1 MGTKEKIV
9 SKFTGSSLFALL
21 CNVLLVYAVMF
32 VAHIEFLFEN
42 YSYFSGNL
50 TFSHIMEMYVGS
62 LRFDISGI
70 LYVNILYI
78 VLMLFPLHLKEN
90 KAYHIVCKWIFLIF
104 NGIALLANLVDSVY
118 FKYTMRRTTAT
129 VFNEF
134 SNEDNLASIFGK
146 EILNHW
152 YLLVLFLL
160 LVFAMYKLYRKPRTE
175 RKALVWWKYDV
186 SYLIFLV
193 IAVYLSVVG
202 VRGGF
207 TRATRPITISNA
219 NQYVDR
225 PIEAALVLNTPFS
238 VIRTIGIPTFQNV
251 DYYKTEEEMEKVF
264 TPVHNPAG
272 TVDFQQKNVVVLIVE
287 SFAREYIGAFNKDL
301 EDGNYRGYTP
311 FIDSLIEHSA
321 TFRYS
326 YSNGRKSIDGM
337 PSVLSSIPMFVEPF
351 VLTPASMNRIS
362 GIAGELGKKGYQT
375 AFFHGA
381 QNGSMGFQAFARSTG
396 FDSYYGR
403 DEYNADS
410 RFGGD
415 ADFDGTWAIWD
426 EPFLQFYCTTM
437 NEMHEPFMTALFTA
451 SSHHPYAI
459 PDEYVSV
466 FPEGDLSIHK
476 CIGYTDNAM
485 RKFFDSARKQS
496 WFNNTIFVIT
506 ADHTNETN
514 HEVYQTDIGGFSV
527 PIIIYDPSNDSIAGY
542 YDKVAQHIDL
552 MPTILGMLGYDNSY
566 IAFGCDLFASQS
578 EETFAV
584 NYLNGIY
591 QYVKYGYVLQFDGT
605 NTKAVYALDD
615 KLMKNNLAGKVEC
628 QQRMENELKAIIQ
641 QYMSRMNADRLTVE
655 KDE

>member
-1 MGTKEKIV
+1 MENKGKIL
-9 SKFTGSSLFALL
+9 SRFTGSSLFALI
-21 CNVLLVYAVMF
+21 CNLFLVYAIMF
-32 VAHIEFLFEN
+32 VAHLEFLFEN

-50 TFSHIMEMYVGS
+50 TFSHLCEMYVGS
-62 LRFDISGI
+62 LRFDVSGI

-78 VLMLFPLHLKEN
+78 VLMLFPLHFKEN
-90 KAYHIVCKWIFLIF
+90 KIYHIVCKWIFIVT
-104 NGIALLANLVDSVY
+104 NWIALLANLIDSVY

-129 VFNEF
+129 VFSEF
-134 SNEDNLASIFGK
+134 GNEDNMVSIFGK
-146 EILNHW
+146 EIVNHW
-152 YLLVLFLL
+152 YLLLL
-160 LVFAMYKLYRKPRTE
+160 LIVLTFAMFKLYRKPRSE
-175 RKALVWWKYDV
+175 RKNLVWWKYDV
-186 SYLIFLV
+186 SYLLFLAM
-193 IAVYLSVVG
+193 AVYLSVVG

-219 NQYVDR
+219 NQYVDH

-238 VIRTIGIPTFQNV
+238 IIRTIGIPTFQNV
-251 DYYKTEEEMEKVF
+251 DYYASEEELEKAF
-264 TPVHNPAG
+264 TPVHNPANDKG
-272 TVDFQQKNVVVLIVE
+272 FRQKNVVIFIVE
-287 SFAREYIGAFNKDL
+287 SFGREYIGAFNKDL
-301 EDGNYRGYTP
+301 EGGNYKGYTP
-311 FIDSLIEHSA
+311 FVDSLIEHSA

-351 VLTPASMNRIS
+351 VLTPASMNRVS
-362 GIAGELGKKGYQT
+362 GIAGELGKKGYRT

-437 NEMHEPFMTALFTA
+437 SEMQQPFMTALFTA
-451 SSHHPYAI
+451 SSHHPYNA
-459 PDEYVSV
+459 PDEYKSV

-476 CIGYTDNAM
+476 CIGYTDNAL
-485 RKFFDSARKQS
+485 RKFFDSARKQP
-496 WFNNTIFVIT
+496 WYDNTIFVIT

-514 HEVYQTDIGGFSV
+514 HAEYQTDLGGFSV
-527 PIIIYDPSNDSIAGY
+527 PIIIYEPGNDSIANR
-542 YDKVAQHIDL
+542 YDKVAQHIDI

-566 IAFGCDLFASQS
+566 LAFGCDLFATSADD
-578 EETFAV
+578 TYAV

-605 NTKAVYALDD
+605 NTKAVYSLDD
-615 KLMKNNLAGKVEC
+615 TLMQNNLVGKVDR
-628 QQRMENELKAIIQ
+628 QQQMENELKAIIQ
-641 QYMSRMNADRLTVE
+641 QYMSRMNEDRLTVE
-655 KDE
+655 

>member
-1 MGTKEKIV
+1 MENKGRFSRITC
-9 SKFTGSSLFALL
+9 SSLFALI
-21 CNVLLVYAVMF
+21 CNMLLVYAVMF
-32 VAHIEFLFEN
+32 VAHLEFLFVN
-42 YSYFSGNL
+42 YSYFSENL
-50 TFSHIMEMYVGS
+50 SLSHVWEMYVGS

-70 LYVNILYI
+70 LYVNLLYI
-78 VLMLFPLHLKEN
+78 VLMLFPLHFKEG
-90 KAYHIVCKWIFLIF
+90 KVYHIVCKWIFLVT
-104 NGIALLANLVDSVY
+104 NGIALLANLIDSVY

-134 SNEDNLASIFGK
+134 GNEDNLASIFGK

-152 YLLVLFLL
+152 YLLLL
-160 LVFAMYKLYRKPRTE
+160 LIVLMFAMFKLYRKPKSE
-175 RKALVWWKYDV
+175 RKNLVWWKYDLL
-186 SYLIFLV
+186 YLVFLGL
-193 IAVYLSVVG
+193 AVYISIVG
-202 VRGGF
+202 MRGGF

-238 VIRTIGIPTFQNV
+238 IIRTIGVQTFQNV
-251 DYYKTEEEMEKVF
+251 DYYATEEELENVF
-264 TPVHNPAG
+264 TPVHNPLTNNG
-272 TVDFQQKNVVVLIVE
+272 FRQKNVVVLIVE
-287 SFAREYIGAFNKDL
+287 SFGREYIGAFNRDL
-301 EDGNYRGYTP
+301 ENGEYKGFTP
-311 FIDSLIEHSA
+311 FVDSLIEHSA

-351 VLTPASMNRIS
+351 VLTPASMNRLS
-362 GIAGELGKKGYQT
+362 GLAGELGKKGYST
-375 AFFHGA
+375 GFFHGA

-396 FDSYYGR
+396 FGGYYGR

-437 NEMHEPFMTALFTA
+437 SEMQQPFMTAVFTA
-451 SSHHPYAI
+451 SSHHPYNV
-459 PDEYVSV
+459 PDEYKSV

-476 CIGYTDNAM
+476 CIGYTDNAL
-485 RKFFDSARKQS
+485 RKFFDSARKQP
-496 WFNNTIFVIT
+496 WYNNTIFVIT

-514 HEVYQTDIGGFSV
+514 HAEYQTDLGGFSV
-527 PIIIYDPSNDSIAGY
+527 PIIIYEPGNDSIANC
-542 YDKVAQHIDL
+542 YDKVAQHIDI

-566 IAFGCDLFASQS
+566 LAFGCDLFATSAEQCY
-578 EETFAV
+578 AV

-605 NTKAVYALDD
+605 NTKAIYALDD
-615 KLMKNNLAGKVEC
+615 KLMKNNLVGQVEC
-628 QQRMENELKAIIQ
+628 QQRMEDELKAIIQ
-641 QYMSRMNADRLTVE
+641 QYMSRMNGDRLVVE
-655 KDE
+655 